1 VSSRLRLWR
10 LSDWLDGGG
19 SVTVRFRSLPFLLP
33 AAAAVAALAACAGP
47 GPPVARGSSAS
58 APAAVASS
66 STTTLVVPGGEGG
79 GALSTP
85 RTLTVPAGWTATV
98 WARVP
103 GARMEAWTPEGDL
116 LVSDPGGGRVMRLR
130 PGAAGTATVTTVLSG
145 LTNPQGLAFAK
156 LDGRWV
162 LYVAESDQIDRYPWG
177 AGGISGNRTVIAGG
191 LPDADP
197 SGDDVHRAK
206 DVAVAAD
213 GTVYFNVGSSSNANP
228 DDRTM
233 SPQRAVIMAVNPD
246 GTGLRVVER
255 GVRNGEGLAVA
266 PDGTVWT
273 AVNERD
279 NVPYPTHGPYA
290 GDSDAFG
297 QVIQAYVNNH
307 PPDEVVRVTA
317 GRDLGWPYCN
327 PDQDNSHP
335 AGSLADVP
343 LVPDSVTNPN
353 GTALDCAVLKPVEVG
368 LPAHSAP
375 LGMTFLAGSKVPAQ
389 WADGAVVAVHGSWDR
404 HPPQAPAVLWLAW
417 DAAKATL
424 MPAATLVGGF
434 ENADG
439 SFWGR
444 PVDAVPGP
452 DGALYVSDDAAG
464 AIYRLAPPS

>member
-1 VSSRLRLWR
+1 VSSRLRFWR

-19 SVTVRFRSLPFLLP
+19 SVTVRSRWLPFLLP
-33 AAAAVAALAACAGP
+33 AAAAVAALSACGGP
-47 GPPVARGSSAS
+47 GTPVARGSSAS
-58 APAAVASS
+58 APAPVASS
-66 STTTLVVPGGEGG
+66 SPTTLVVPAGEGG

-85 RTLTVPAGWTATV
+85 RTLTVPAGWTARV

-130 PGAAGTATVTTVLSG
+130 PGAAGTATVATVLSG

-162 LYVAESDQIDRYPWG
+162 LYVAESDQVDRYPWG
-177 AGGISGNRTVIAGG
+177 ASGISGNRTVIAGG
-191 LPDADP
+191 LPDTDP

-206 DVAVAAD
+206 DVAVAGD

-233 SPQRAVIMAVNPD
+233 SPQRAVIMAVSPD

-279 NVPYPTHGPYA
+279 NVPYPARGPYA
-290 GDSDAFG
+290 ADSDAFG

-327 PDQDNSHP
+327 PDQDDSHP

-353 GTALDCAVLKPVEVG
+353 GTALDCAALKPIDVG

-417 DAAKATL
+417 NAAKATL
-424 MPAATLVGGF
+424 TPAATLVGGF

-464 AIYRLAPPS
+464 AIYRLAPPG